1 VILSISRF
9 PTAPFNAQILFHLVR
24 YDHSSTLYLIPVP
37 RSTPTNSPFLFVPF
51 PGAASTVGILGYGL
65 YSFINQSN
73 SGLSSARGM
82 SMRVMMQGGTVAGLV
97 AVFAYSGQGP
107 FAPLH
112 KKIKEWRGE
121 PVSSSPSH

>member
-1 VILSISRF
+1 MAHQQQQVDLNGVSLWKR
-9 PTAPFNAQILFHLVR
+9 L
-24 YDHSSTLYLIPVP
+24 SSTPLAAA
-37 RSTPTNSPFLFVPF
+37 
-51 PGAASTVGILGYGL
+51 GAAGTVGILGYGL

-82 SMRVMMQGGTVAGLV
+82 SLRVMMQGGTVAGLV

-112 KKIKEWRGE
+112 KKIREWRGE
-121 PVSSSPSH
+121 SESSSSSH